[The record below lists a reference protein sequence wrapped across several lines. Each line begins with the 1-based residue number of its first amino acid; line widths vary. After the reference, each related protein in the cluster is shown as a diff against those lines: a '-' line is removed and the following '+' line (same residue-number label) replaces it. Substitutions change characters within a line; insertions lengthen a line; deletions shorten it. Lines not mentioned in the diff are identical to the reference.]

1 MAEKRRKPKM
11 VGKVTAPPAPAVPTM
26 QAADITGYQSALA
39 YLHERVNLERVPQD
53 LAAKHEY
60 KLDRMHALC
69 QALGNPQHGLKCVHV
84 AGTKGKGST
93 CELIATMAQGCGL
106 FVGLFTSPHIS
117 DIRERIRLG
126 GKLISEAAFTDVC
139 RQVALVA
146 ESLESAIHPASPRSN
161 TAPQTGSIG
170 RSNGNT
176 SHPQHD
182 SAQPQ
187 PQLQPDRATFFE
199 LMTAMCFV
207 HFANEAVDL
216 AVIEVGLG
224 GLLDCTNVITPEAS
238 VLTLIGRDHMQ
249 ILGDTVEL
257 IAAQKAG
264 IIKPGIPAITFAQD
278 PRALAVFRETAK
290 RCGAP
295 LLIAGENPTY
305 TILCEPTRSGQQ
317 QWMVSI
323 KTEHFD
329 LQALPVPIPG
339 EHQAH
344 NLALALVTLDTLAR
358 RGMAITEAGV
368 VSGLETTR
376 LPGRFEVL
384 RTTPRLVLDVAHNP
398 ESIDALMKTLRQNL
412 QFDSLVMVFGCAS
425 DKDWPA
431 MLAHLSTSCDKVFFT
446 KSTGSPRAQDPKEM
460 YRTYTR
466 TYHKMA
472 QVSKNLPDAIRMAKA
487 AAAAGD
493 AICITGSFYLI
504 GEAKKLLA
512 GL

>member
-1 MAEKRRKPKM
+1 MMRASN
-11 VGKVTAPPAPAVPTM
+11 
-26 QAADITGYQSALA
+26 ITSYQSALA

-53 LAAKHEY
+53 LSAKHEY

-69 QALGNPQHGLKCVHV
+69 SALGNPERGLKCVHV

-93 CELIATMAQGCGL
+93 CEFIATMAQGCGL

-126 GKLISEAAFTDVC
+126 GKLISESAFADVC

-146 ESLESAIHPASPRSN
+146 EAIEDASLDASHAAASQAPSISASPVAENASSN
-161 TAPQTGSIG
+161 ANVSDVKQPSA
-170 RSNGNT
+170 T
-176 SHPQHD
+176 SPV
-182 SAQPQ
+182 
-187 PQLQPDRATFFE
+187 QPDRATFFE

-207 HFANEAVDL
+207 HFAAEAVDL

-224 GLLDCTNVITPEAS
+224 GLLDCTNVITPEVS
-238 VLTLIGRDHMQ
+238 VITLIGRDHMQ

-264 IIKPGIPAITFAQD
+264 IIKPGIPVITYVQD
-278 PRALAVFRETAK
+278 PLAVNVFRTTAK
-290 RCGAP
+290 RKNSQ
-295 LLIAGENPTY
+295 LIIAGESPAY
-305 TILCEPTRSGQQ
+305 TILSEPTRSGQQ
-317 QWMVSI
+317 QWMVNI

-329 LQALPVPIPG
+329 VQALPVPIPG

-358 RGMAITEAGV
+358 RGMAITEAGAV
-368 VSGLETTR
+368 AGLETTR

-384 RTTPRLVLDVAHNP
+384 RTTPRIVLDVAHNP

-425 DKDWPA
+425 DKDWPT
-431 MLAHLSTSCDKVFFT
+431 MLAHLATSCDKVFFT
-446 KSTGSPRAQDPKEM
+446 KSTGSPRAQDPKDM

-466 TYHKMA
+466 TYQKMA
-472 QVSKNLPDAIRMAKA
+472 QISKSLPDAIRMAKA

-504 GEAKKLLA
+504 GEAKKILA
-512 GL
+512 SQ

>member
-11 VGKVTAPPAPAVPTM
+11 VGKVTAPPAPAQPAM
-26 QAADITGYQSALA
+26 QAADIIGYQSALA

-53 LAAKHEY
+53 LAARHEY

-69 QALGNPQHGLKCVHV
+69 QALGNPQRGLKCVHV

-93 CELIATMAQGCGL
+93 CELISTMAQGCGL

-126 GKLISEAAFTDVC
+126 GKLISETAFTDVC

-146 ESLESAIHPASPRSN
+146 ESLEAALQPDSQAAASASPVASL
-161 TAPQTGSIG
+161 GHY
-170 RSNGNT
+170 NGNT
-176 SHPQHD
+176 PAPQHS
-182 SAQPQ
+182 SAPSLPQ
-187 PQLQPDRATFFE
+187 SDRATFFE

-207 HFANEAVDL
+207 HFAAEAVDL

-224 GLLDCTNVITPEAS
+224 GLLDCTNVITPEVS

-264 IIKPGIPAITFAQD
+264 IIKPGIPAITFVQD
-278 PRALAVFRETAK
+278 PRALGVFRATAK
-290 RCGAP
+290 RLGAP
-295 LLIAGENPTY
+295 LLIAGESPTY
-305 TILCEPTRSGQQ
+305 TILSEPTRSGQQ

-358 RGMAITEAGV
+358 RGMAITEAGAV
-368 VSGLETTR
+368 AGLETTR

-384 RTTPRLVLDVAHNP
+384 RTTPRIVLDVAHNP

-460 YRTYTR
+460 YRIYTR

-472 QVSKNLPDAIRMAKA
+472 QISKSLPDAIRMAKA

-493 AICITGSFYLI
+493 AICITGSFYLV
-504 GEAKKLLA
+504 GEAKKILA
-512 GL
+512 SQ